1 MASER
6 SDRMTG
12 MKKSKSMLELD
23 ELHDVIKFG
32 EDLQAVKALT
42 QIDEELEEEA
52 AAALPDD
59 ENSDA
64 ECEIRLAKLIRQDTL
79 KEFKDEQDEGF
90 FLAPSLE
97 ELTDPHNGLRREKSP
112 DTVALTKKD
121 FDDNDVQNEP
131 QDLTTLPRPCSTPS
145 LQNPEDKSRFPITS
159 SEESTDTNTTSP
171 DKSPSASPRRR
182 LESRRRPNRRKSG
195 QGGLHASGNSLTSS
209 LKSEELRSSLKSLD
223 VESVKVDSPGRLPRN
238 VSFSS
243 IEIRSYLRT
252 MGDIPTKNGIPVQ
265 LDWKYDPNIEE
276 YSVDDW
282 ERYRE
287 DEPRREKSEMHM
299 PASHRQYMLMRE
311 YGFSRGEIMTQ
322 MEIVK
327 KAAKD
332 RHKTISSL
340 KYQSYEEKLEKT
352 RRVFGKLTRS
362 NSYGKLPNGFL
373 GKA

>member
-1 MASER
+1 MP
-6 SDRMTG
+6 G
-12 MKKSKSMLELD
+12 MKKSSSMLELD

-32 EDLQAVKALT
+32 EEMQAVTALT
-42 QIDEELEEEA
+42 QIDEELEEKA

-59 ENSDA
+59 ENDDD
-64 ECEIRLAKLIRQDTL
+64 ECESRLGKLIRQDTL
-79 KEFKDEQDEGF
+79 KEFKDEGF
-90 FLAPSLE
+90 FLAPNLE
-97 ELTDPHNGLRREKSP
+97 ELTDPPRREKSP

-121 FDDNDVQNEP
+121 FDDNVVQNEP
-131 QDLTTLPRPCSTPS
+131 QDLTTLPRPCSSPS
-145 LQNPEDKSRFPITS
+145 LQVPEDKSRFPITS
-159 SEESTDTNTTSP
+159 SEESTDTNTRSP
-171 DKSPSASPRRR
+171 ATSPSASPRQR

-195 QGGLHASGNSLTSS
+195 QGGLRASGNSLTSS

-265 LDWKYDPNIEE
+265 LDWKYDPNAEE

-282 ERYRE
+282 ESYRE
-287 DEPRREKSEMHM
+287 QEPRREKSEMHM

-311 YGFSRGEIMTQ
+311 YGFTRGEIMTQ

-340 KYQSYEEKLEKT
+340 KYQPYEEKLEKT
-352 RRVFGKLTRS
+352 RRMFGKLGRS
-362 NSYGKLPNGFL
+362 SSYGKLPNGFM